1 MEFENQNYLNEEK
14 IIEKVVVSDART
26 IELFYNYDIVNS
38 NYDFKVLNELV
49 TEDMYSSGN
58 NVLEIKLNTPLE
70 KLASYILMISSLQD
84 IYGRELVFDEILY
97 DFFTDDSLL
106 DQNIITEEP
115 VSQNV
120 DEEIEFVGN
129 IDENED
135 NLEEIALNA
144 ATVPDT

>member
-1 MEFENQNYLNEEK
+1 LEFENQNYLNEEK